1 MVWLGGPRGR
11 GGRTRGIVLHD
22 PPPGYRRPRLRIP
35 FKERQREAREDWVLM
50 RVATVVLALAAA
62 TLTVIM
68 IVIIVTRS

>member
-1 MVWLGGPRGR
+1 LK
-11 GGRTRGIVLHD
+11 D
-22 PPPGYRRPRLRIP
+22 
-35 FKERQREAREDWVLM
+35 RQRQARQDWVLM